1 MMVLVLVMT
10 APTTYRLHHF
20 VRQVSGII
28 KYTQGVAATPA
39 IMVAVVCITVTT
51 KKKNMTCKL
60 WKHPPPKH
68 SSTFMSRRRRRRRTS
83 KMMSCL
89 RTRVSTQCNP
99 SHGTCIASVSIIARG
114 RFITRPHSFFTT
126 TRVGCIMYIPSCPIR
141 TPATMTTHH
150 RTRPRHRPRHRH
162 RTRPRDSPN
171 RSTRFT

>member
-1 MMVLVLVMT
+1 MSLPRVLVMT

-28 KYTQGVAATPA
+28 KYTQGVAGPTA
-39 IMVAVVCITVTT
+39 MVAVVCITKNKNTT
-51 KKKNMTCKL
+51 KTKNTTWKHS
-60 WKHPPPKH
+60 KHPPLKH
-68 SSTFMSRRRRRRRTS
+68 SSTFPSRRRRRRRRTP

-114 RFITRPHSFFTT
+114 RFITRPRSFFTT
-126 TRVGCIMYIPSCPIR
+126 TRIGCIMYIPSCPIR
-141 TPATMTTHH
+141 TPSTMTTHH
-150 RTRPRHRPRHRH
+150 RHRPRNRH
-162 RTRPRDSPN
+162 RTRHRDSPN